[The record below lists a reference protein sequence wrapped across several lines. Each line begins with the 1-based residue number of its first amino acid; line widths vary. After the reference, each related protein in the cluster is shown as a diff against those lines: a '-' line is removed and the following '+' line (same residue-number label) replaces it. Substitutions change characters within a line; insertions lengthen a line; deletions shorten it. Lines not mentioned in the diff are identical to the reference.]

1 MPVILP
7 VKGITPEWGKDCF
20 IAENCTI
27 VGDVI
32 LGDNCSVWFN
42 AVIRGDVHY
51 IRIGNNT
58 NIQDGAI
65 IHCTY
70 KKAAT
75 SIGNNVSI
83 GHNALV
89 HGCTLQDNVLI
100 GMGAIVMDH
109 AIVENFC
116 IIAAGAV
123 ILENTVC
130 ESGFLY
136 AGMPAKKIKPLT
148 GEQIEMLKRLP
159 ENYVMY
165 SGWFT
170 PSSEQ

>member
-109 AIVENFC
+109 AIVEKFC